1 MKKKWIIC
9 ALALLCV
16 CALGVWYGT
25 RSNSSEFP
33 APEELAAMTEEAAT
47 KALAGTL
54 REELLKVWGEPD
66 GGLSGLYGDIYEAP
80 GGRAVIV
87 YYNVS
92 LGIGPCVSMVKPV
105 EDW

>member
-1 MKKKWIIC
+1 MKKKWIVDV
-9 ALALLCV
+9 LALLCV
-16 CALGVWYGT
+16 CALVAWYGT
-25 RSNSSEFP
+25 CSGSPEFP

-66 GGLSGLYGDIYEAP
+66 GELSGMYGDIYAAP
-80 GGRAVIV
+80 GGRSVIV

-92 LGIGPCVSMVKPV
+92 LGKGPCVSVVKP
-105 EDW
+105 DGD

>member
-1 MKKKWIIC
+1 MKKKWIVGV
-9 ALALLCV
+9 LALLCV

-25 RSNSSEFP
+25 RSGSSEFP

-66 GGLSGLYGDIYEAP
+66 GGLSGMYGDIYATP
-80 GGRAVIV
+80 GGRSVIV
-87 YYNVS
+87 YYDVS
-92 LGIGPCVSMVKPV
+92 LGKGPCVSMVKPI
-105 EDW
+105 ED